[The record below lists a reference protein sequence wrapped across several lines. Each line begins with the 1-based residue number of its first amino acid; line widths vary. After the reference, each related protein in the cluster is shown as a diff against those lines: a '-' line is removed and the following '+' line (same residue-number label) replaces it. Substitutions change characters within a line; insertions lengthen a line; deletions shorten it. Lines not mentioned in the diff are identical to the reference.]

1 MDTGGLEPCFKQEPG
16 PAGEMGNLSGA
27 VSRPNVH
34 IGNIR
39 YEPMIYA
46 VGVSIISLS
55 VGYCRFAAD
64 GPVARRYRST
74 AAVAAERMRAVF
86 RCQRTRLYTYFSKNF
101 LGNLLEEKDLEEDFR
116 DAHV

>member
-1 MDTGGLEPCFKQEPG
+1 VDAGGLEPCFKQEPG

-27 VSRPNVH
+27 VSRPIVH

-74 AAVAAERMRAVF
+74 AAVAAGECGQCSVVSVRG
-86 RCQRTRLYTYFSKNF
+86 CTHISQKTF
-101 LGNLLEEKDLEEDFR
+101 LETCLKKKI
-116 DAHV
+116 